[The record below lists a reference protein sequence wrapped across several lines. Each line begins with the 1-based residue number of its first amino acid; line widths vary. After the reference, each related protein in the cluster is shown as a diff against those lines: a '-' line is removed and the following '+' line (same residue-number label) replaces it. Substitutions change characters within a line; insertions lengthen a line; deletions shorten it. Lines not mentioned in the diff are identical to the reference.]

1 MLQSQIKSNFFVE
14 IGRFTISLQKVM
26 PERIS
31 NIRMVFVIRNK
42 SRILIFRND
51 EYAEQK
57 ALTKNAH
64 PGSHYELK
72 SIS

>member
-1 MLQSQIKSNFFVE
+1 
-14 IGRFTISLQKVM
+14 M

-31 NIRMVFVIRNK
+31 NIRMGFVIRNK

-57 ALTKNAH
+57 ALIENAH